1 MAQVILKINGYSY
14 TVGCADGQE
23 ERLTAMAQEVE
34 SRIDDIKKLG
44 MQSGEGQLLALAGV
58 MLADEVDDLRAE
70 IEALKAAAAGPAKAA
85 KKASGESAKKMAK
98 LAARAEQIAAELDL
112 PGNAG

>member
-1 MAQVILKINGYSY
+1 MAQVILRINGYSY

-23 ERLTAMAQEVE
+23 ERLTSMAREVE

-58 MLADEVDDLRAE
+58 MLADEVHDLRAE
-70 IEALKAAAAGPAKAA
+70 LEEARAAAAKPVRKGTG
-85 KKASGESAKKMAK
+85 KKLVK
-98 LAARAEQIAAELDL
+98 LAERAEAIADSLDL
-112 PGNAG
+112 PEG